1 MKDDAA
7 LERSLA
13 GRQRQLETLDRLA
26 QRFGASLSG
35 ALTRNVTEGRRLDGV
50 LETVGRTLL
59 RASLRAATRPL
70 TNAFRTL
77 FSGLFAGGGGPAESR
92 EAAAGV
98 TALARG
104 GVLSRGRIMPFAQGG
119 VVSRSMV
126 MPFAHGGVVAS
137 PTYFP
142 LGRGLGLMGEQGA
155 EAVMPLARGPD
166 GRLGVRAGGA
176 SARPVAVTVN
186 VTTPDA
192 DSFRRSE
199 AQVAAAL
206 ARAVARGRRG
216 L

>member
-13 GRQRQLETLDRLA
+13 GRQRQLETLDRLS

-35 ALTRNVTEGRRLDGV
+35 ALSRNVVEGRRLDTV

-59 RASLRAATRPL
+59 RATLRVASRPL
-70 TNAFRTL
+70 TNALRTA
-77 FSGLFAGGGGPAESR
+77 FSSLSTGGDAGTDAATPFATGGVISR
-92 EAAAGV
+92 GQV
-98 TALARG
+98 TPFARG
-104 GVLSRGRIMPFAQGG
+104 GV
-119 VVSRSMV
+119 
-126 MPFAHGGVVAS
+126 VAT

-176 SARPVAVTVN
+176 ASRPIAVTVN

>member
-1 MKDDAA
+1 MKDDGAFDQI
-7 LERSLA
+7 LA

-26 QRFGASLSG
+26 QRFGTSLSS
-35 ALTRNVTEGRRLDGV
+35 ALTRNVSEGRRLDGV
-50 LETVGRTLL
+50 LDTVGRTLL
-59 RASLRAATRPL
+59 RATLRAASRPL

-77 FSGLFAGGGGPAESR
+77 FSGLSAGGDGAA
-92 EAAAGV
+92 EAATAFAKGGV
-98 TALARG
+98 FSRGAVTPFARG
-104 GVLSRGRIMPFAQGG
+104 GV
-119 VVSRSMV
+119 VSHGMV
-126 MPFAHGGVVAS
+126 TPFAHGGVVAA

-176 SARPVAVTVN
+176 AARPIAVTVN

-199 AQVAAAL
+199 AQVSAAL
-206 ARAVARGRRG
+206 ARAVSRGRRG